1 MSAHRSRMI
10 MTMNRIAPAKRMIL
24 ENFVMNLIRKRNA
37 RQAIT
42 TNISEF
48 RRRPPFQSVPIMRA

>member
-1 MSAHRSRMI
+1 